1 MKRAAILIDGGWF
14 NKVLRKE
21 LPEQKPDGT
30 RQKPT
35 ITAKVIRG
43 NALLALDPK
52 EEEPFRIFYYDAFP
66 YDRKVTNP
74 VDGKVAD
81 FGGSST
87 FAYATKLFDELGQMD
102 LVALRRGMLKP
113 RGWTLTDTYV
123 KNAIAATQG
132 NPPAKAPPVL
142 DSKDV
147 FFSLEQKGVDMRIG
161 IDVATLAIKR
171 QVERIIL
178 LSGDTDMIPAMK
190 LARREGVQVV
200 VVEVGGTRISKEL
213 IEDADFRR
221 HIHPKLEFDGA
232 PAGS

>member
-1 MKRAAILIDGGWF
+1 VKKTAILIDGGWF
-14 NKVLRKE
+14 NKVLRAE
-21 LPEQKPDGT
+21 LTVLIPGGPPKKPA
-30 RQKPT
+30 
-35 ITAKVIRG
+35 ITAAVIRK

-74 VDGKVAD
+74 VDGKAVD
-81 FGGSST
+81 FGSSGT
-87 FAYATKLFDELGQMD
+87 FAYTTKLFDEVGQMD
-102 LVALRRGMLKP
+102 LVALRRGLLKP

-132 NPPAKAPPVL
+132 APPKAPPIL
-142 DSKDV
+142 GSTDV

-171 QVERIIL
+171 QVERILL

-190 LARREGVQVV
+190 LARREGVQVIV
-200 VVEVGGTRISKEL
+200 VQVGGTRISKEL
-213 IEDADFRR
+213 IEDSDFLRR
-221 HIHPKLEFDGA
+221 IKPTL
-232 PAGS
+232 